1 MAVSVGSKIL
11 TEHCDWIL
19 ITILFVHLNS
29 NQFNLPKKSKVT
41 AMFALIIAGEA
52 IFLLP
57 FILMRV
63 FKPVIRDAFLISDAQ
78 IGEAQALYGITAVLS
93 YFFGGFIADKWEPR
107 KLLSLSL
114 FLTAF
119 GGFWLTKIPSIF
131 TLKILYAFWGV
142 STILLFW
149 ASLIKATR
157 QWGNQNNQGL
167 SFGLL
172 DGGRGF
178 FAATIALS
186 GAGILTFFF
195 PQKGE
200 EITFENK
207 VETLQ
212 YIIGTITCIV
222 FLIAFLVWKVIPK
235 EKEASQVYDSD
246 HNKEFQFNFKE
257 AFLLMKQK
265 KVIFHSLI
273 IFCAYCSYKLTG
285 VYGTYAK
292 DVWNYSLEEA
302 TYFAVF
308 IQYLRP
314 IAAISIGYIADKFL
328 PSKLIVPSFSVLI
341 FASVILGFGFFNE
354 QPIFL
359 SFTIF
364 IFMAFGTYSLRGLY
378 FAIIEET
385 KTPLQLTGTLVGI
398 ISVVG
403 FTPDIFMSLF
413 NGYMLGENPTIIEY
427 QNLFTTFTIIPIVGL
442 LAALGFRKSISK
454 L

>member
-1 MAVSVGSKIL
+1 M
-11 TEHCDWIL
+11 
-19 ITILFVHLNS
+19 
-29 NQFNLPKKSKVT
+29 QPKNKVT
-41 AMFALIIAGEA
+41 SMFALIIAGEA

-78 IGEAQALYGITAVLS
+78 IGEAQALYGLTAVVS
-93 YFFGGFIADKWEPR
+93 YFFGGFIADKWEPK

-114 FLTAF
+114 FLTAI
-119 GGFWLTKIPSIF
+119 GGFWMALIPSIF
-131 TLKILYAFWGV
+131 TLKILYAFWGI

-149 ASLIKATR
+149 SSLIKATR
-157 QWGNQNNQGL
+157 HWGSKHNQGL

-178 FAATIALS
+178 FAASIALF
-186 GAGILTFFF
+186 GASILTYFF
-195 PQKGE
+195 PEKGL
-200 EITFENK
+200 EITFSNK

-212 YIIGTITCIV
+212 YVIGTITCIV
-222 FLIAFLVWKVIPK
+222 FLVALLVWKVLPK
-235 EKEASQVYDSD
+235 DPIKFENGTA
-246 HNKEFQFNFKE
+246 FQFDFKK
-257 AFLLMKQK
+257 AFSLMKKK

-314 IAAISIGYIADKFL
+314 IAAICVGWIADKYI
-328 PSKLIVPSFSVLI
+328 PSKIIVPSFSALI
-341 FASVILGFGFFNE
+341 LASAILGFGLFNT
-354 QPIFL
+354 QPVFL

-364 IFMAFGTYSLRGLY
+364 IFMALGTYSLRGLY

-385 KTPLQLTGTLVGI
+385 KTPIQMTGTLVGI

-413 NGYMLGENPTIIEY
+413 IGYMLGENPTLIDY
-427 QNLFTTFTIIPIVGL
+427 QHLFTTFTIIPIVGL

>member
-1 MAVSVGSKIL
+1 MQA
-11 TEHCDWIL
+11 
-19 ITILFVHLNS
+19 N
-29 NQFNLPKKSKVT
+29 SKVT
-41 AMFALIIAGEA
+41 SMFALIIAGEA

-63 FKPVIRDAFLISDAQ
+63 FKPVIREAFLISDAQ

-93 YFFGGFIADKWEPR
+93 YFFGGFIADKWEPK
-107 KLLSLSL
+107 KLLSISL
-114 FLTAF
+114 FLTAI
-119 GGFWLTKIPSIF
+119 GGFWMTLIPSII

-157 QWGNQNNQGL
+157 QWGNKHNQGL

-178 FAATIALS
+178 FAASIALF
-186 GAGILTFFF
+186 GASILTYFF
-195 PQKGE
+195 PEKGI
-200 EITFENK
+200 EITFNNK

-212 YIIGTITCIV
+212 YIIGTITFIV
-222 FLIAFLVWKVIPK
+222 FLVALLVWTVLPK
-235 EKEASQVYDSD
+235 DTMKFEAGTA
-246 HNKEFQFNFKE
+246 FQFNFKK
-257 AFLLMKQK
+257 AFSLMKKK

-292 DVWNYSLEEA
+292 DVWKYSLEEA

-308 IQYLRP
+308 IQFLRP
-314 IAAISIGYIADKFL
+314 IAAISVGWIADKFI
-328 PSKLIVPSFSVLI
+328 PSKIIIPSFSILI
-341 FASVILGFGFFNE
+341 LASAILGFGFFNT
-354 QPIFL
+354 QPVFL
-359 SFTIF
+359 SFTVF
-364 IFMAFGTYSLRGLY
+364 IFMALGTYSLRGLY

-385 KTPLQLTGTLVGI
+385 KTPIQLTGTLVGI
-398 ISVVG
+398 ISIVG

-413 NGYMLGENPTIIEY
+413 IGYILGENPSLMDY
-427 QNLFTTFTIIPIVGL
+427 QYLFTTFTIIPIVGL
-442 LAALGFRKSISK
+442 FAALGFRKSIAK

>member
-1 MAVSVGSKIL
+1 MQP
-11 TEHCDWIL
+11 
-19 ITILFVHLNS
+19 N
-29 NQFNLPKKSKVT
+29 SKVT
-41 AMFALIIAGEA
+41 SMFALIIAGEA

-63 FKPVIRDAFLISDAQ
+63 FKPVIREAFLISDAQ

-93 YFFGGFIADKWEPR
+93 YFFGGFIADKWEPK
-107 KLLSLSL
+107 KLLSISL
-114 FLTAF
+114 FLTAI
-119 GGFWLTKIPSIF
+119 GGFWMALIPSIF

-157 QWGNQNNQGL
+157 QWGNKHNQGL

-178 FAATIALS
+178 FAASIALF
-186 GAGILTFFF
+186 GASILTYFF
-195 PQKGE
+195 PEKGI
-200 EITFENK
+200 EITFNNK

-212 YIIGTITCIV
+212 YIIGAITFIV
-222 FLIAFLVWKVIPK
+222 FLVAVLVWKVLPK
-235 EKEASQVYDSD
+235 DPMKFEAG
-246 HNKEFQFNFKE
+246 KEFQFNFKK
-257 AFLLMKQK
+257 AFSLMKKK

-292 DVWNYSLEEA
+292 DVWKYSLEEA

-314 IAAISIGYIADKFL
+314 IAAISVGWIADKFI
-328 PSKLIVPSFSVLI
+328 PSKIIIPSFSILI
-341 FASVILGFGFFNE
+341 LASAILGFGFFNT
-354 QPIFL
+354 QPVFL
-359 SFTIF
+359 SFTVF

-385 KTPLQLTGTLVGI
+385 KTPIQMTGTLVGI

-413 NGYMLGENPTIIEY
+413 IGYILGENPSRMDY
-427 QNLFTTFTIIPIVGL
+427 QYLFTTFTIIPIVGL
-442 LAALGFRKSISK
+442 LAALGFRKSTAK

>member
-1 MAVSVGSKIL
+1 
-11 TEHCDWIL
+11 
-19 ITILFVHLNS
+19 
-29 NQFNLPKKSKVT
+29 
-41 AMFALIIAGEA
+41 MFALIIAGEA

-63 FKPVIRDAFLISDAQ
+63 FKPVIREAFEISDAQ

-93 YFFGGFIADKWEPR
+93 YFFGGFIADKWEAR
-107 KLLSLSL
+107 KLLSISL
-114 FLTAF
+114 ILTAI
-119 GGFWLTKIPSIF
+119 GGFWMTLIPSIF

-157 QWGNQNNQGL
+157 QWGNENNQGL

-195 PQKGE
+195 PQKGV

-207 VETLQ
+207 VQTLQ
-212 YIIGTITCIV
+212 YIIGSITFIV
-222 FLIAFLVWKVIPK
+222 FLVAVLVWKVLPN
-235 EKEASQVYDSD
+235 EANKSESS
-246 HNKEFQFNFKE
+246 KEFQFNFKK
-257 AFLLMKQK
+257 AFTLMKQR

-292 DVWNYSLEEA
+292 DVWKFSLEEA

-314 IAAISIGYIADKFL
+314 LAAISIGWIADKFV
-328 PSKLIVPSFSVLI
+328 PSKLIIPSFSVLI
-341 FASVILGFGFFNE
+341 LTSTFLGFGLNNSS
-354 QPIFL
+354 IFL
-359 SFTIF
+359 AFTTF

-378 FAIIEET
+378 FAIIVET
-385 KTPLQLTGTLVGI
+385 KTPIQRTGTLVGI

-413 NGYMLGENPTIIEY
+413 NGYMLGKNPTIVEY
-427 QNLFTTFTIIPIVGL
+427 EHLFTTFTIIPVIGL
-442 LAALGFRKSISK
+442 MAAWGFRKSIK
-454 L
+454 NE

>member
-1 MAVSVGSKIL
+1 
-11 TEHCDWIL
+11 
-19 ITILFVHLNS
+19 
-29 NQFNLPKKSKVT
+29 
-41 AMFALIIAGEA
+41 MFALIVAGEA

-78 IGEAQALYGITAVLS
+78 IGEAQALYGVTAVIS
-93 YFFGGFIADKWEPR
+93 YFFGGFIADKWEPK

-114 FLTAF
+114 FFTAI
-119 GGFWLTKIPSIF
+119 GGFWMTLIPSIF

-157 QWGNQNNQGL
+157 QWGNKHNQGL

-178 FAATIALS
+178 FAASIALF
-186 GAGILTFFF
+186 GASILTYFF
-195 PQKGE
+195 PEKGVE
-200 EITFENK
+200 VTFQNK

-212 YIIGTITCIV
+212 YIIGTITAIV
-222 FLIAFLVWKVIPK
+222 FLVALFVWKTLPK
-235 EKEASQVYDSD
+235 ETVKFETEKEY
-246 HNKEFQFNFKE
+246 QFNFKK
-257 AFLLMKQK
+257 AFSLMKQK
-265 KVIFHSLI
+265 KVIFHSII

-285 VYGTYAK
+285 VYGTYAR

-314 IAAISIGYIADKFL
+314 IAAISIGWIADKYL
-328 PSKLIVPSFSVLI
+328 PSKIIIPSFSVLL
-341 FASVILGFGFFNE
+341 FASAILGFGFFNA
-354 QPIFL
+354 QPVFL
-359 SFTIF
+359 SFIIF
-364 IFMAFGTYSLRGLY
+364 IFMALGTYSLRGLY

-385 KTPLQLTGTLVGI
+385 KTPIQMTGTLVGI

-413 NGYMLGENPTIIEY
+413 IGYMLGENPTSIAY
-427 QNLFTTFTIIPIVGL
+427 QHLFTTFTIIPILGL
-442 LAALGFRKSISK
+442 IAALGFKKSISK

>member
-1 MAVSVGSKIL
+1 MKNTHKI
-11 TEHCDWIL
+11 T
-19 ITILFVHLNS
+19 V
-29 NQFNLPKKSKVT
+29 
-41 AMFALIIAGEA
+41 MFSLIIAGEA

-63 FKPVIRDAFLISDAQ
+63 FKPVIREAFVISDAQ

-93 YFFGGFIADKWEPR
+93 YFFGGFIADKYEPR

-114 FLTAF
+114 VLTGL
-119 GGFWLTKIPSIF
+119 GGFWMVFKPSI
-131 TLKILYAFWGV
+131 TGLKILYAFWGI
-142 STILLFW
+142 STILFFW

-157 QWGNQNNQGL
+157 QWGNEHNQGL

-195 PQKGE
+195 PEKGS
-200 EITFENK
+200 EITFEHK
-207 VETLQ
+207 VATLQ
-212 YIIGTITCIV
+212 YIIGALTIIV
-222 FLIAFLVWKVIPK
+222 FLVAFLVWNTLGNTTQ
-235 EKEASQVYDSD
+235 EKQT
-246 HNKEFQFNFKE
+246 NEFPFDFKK
-257 AFLLMKQK
+257 AFSLMKQK

-273 IFCAYCSYKLTG
+273 IFCAYCAYKLTG

-314 IAAISIGYIADKFL
+314 ISAILIGWIADKYL
-328 PSKLIVPSFSVLI
+328 PSKMLIPSFSVLI
-341 FASVILGFGFFNE
+341 ITSALLGLGFSENHFMYT
-354 QPIFL
+354 
-359 SFTIF
+359 SFATF
-364 IFMAFGTYSLRGLY
+364 IGIAFATYSLRGLY

-385 KTPLQLTGTLVGI
+385 KTPIEFTGTLVGI
-398 ISVVG
+398 ISIVG
-403 FTPDIFMSLF
+403 FTPDVFMSLF
-413 NGYMLGENPTIIEY
+413 NGYMLGENPTIVEY
-427 QNLFTTFTIIPIVGL
+427 QNLFSTFIIIPIVGL
-442 LAALGFRKSISK
+442 IAALGFRKSIK
-454 L
+454 NE

>member
-1 MAVSVGSKIL
+1 M
-11 TEHCDWIL
+11 
-19 ITILFVHLNS
+19 
-29 NQFNLPKKSKVT
+29 QPKNKVT
-41 AMFALIIAGEA
+41 SMFALIIAGEA

-63 FKPVIRDAFLISDAQ
+63 FKPVIREAFLISDAQ
-78 IGEAQALYGITAVLS
+78 IGEAQALYGVTAVLS
-93 YFFGGFIADKWEPR
+93 YFFGGFIADKWEPK
-107 KLLSLSL
+107 KLVSISL
-114 FLTAF
+114 FLTAI
-119 GGFWLTKIPSIF
+119 GGYWMSIIPSIF
-131 TLKILYAFWGV
+131 TLKILYAFWGI

-157 QWGNQNNQGL
+157 QWGSKHNQGL

-178 FAATIALS
+178 FAASIALF
-186 GAGILTFFF
+186 GASILTYFF
-195 PQKGE
+195 PEKGV
-200 EITFENK
+200 EITFNNK

-212 YIIGTITCIV
+212 YVIGTITFIV
-222 FLIAFLVWKVIPK
+222 FLVALLVWKVLPK
-235 EKEASQVYDSD
+235 DPMKFEAGTA
-246 HNKEFQFNFKE
+246 FQFNFKK
-257 AFLLMKQK
+257 AFSLMKKK

-292 DVWNYSLEEA
+292 DVWGYSLEEA

-314 IAAISIGYIADKFL
+314 IAAISVGWIADKYI
-328 PSKLIVPSFSVLI
+328 PSKIIVPSFSILI
-341 FASVILGFGFFNE
+341 LAAAILGFGFFNM
-354 QPIFL
+354 QPVFL
-359 SFTIF
+359 SITIF

-385 KTPLQLTGTLVGI
+385 KTPIQMTGTLVGI

-413 NGYMLGENPTIIEY
+413 IGYMLGENPTLIDY
-427 QNLFTTFTIIPIVGL
+427 QHLFTTFTIIPIVGL

>member
-1 MAVSVGSKIL
+1 
-11 TEHCDWIL
+11 
-19 ITILFVHLNS
+19 
-29 NQFNLPKKSKVT
+29 
-41 AMFALIIAGEA
+41 MFALIIAGEA

-63 FKPVIRDAFLISDAQ
+63 FKPIIREAFVISDAQ
-78 IGEAQALYGITAVLS
+78 IGEAQALYGITAVIS
-93 YFFGGFIADKWEPR
+93 YFFGGFIADKWEAR
-107 KLLSLSL
+107 KLLSISL
-114 FLTAF
+114 VLTAI
-119 GGFWLTKIPSIF
+119 GGFWMTLIPSIF
-131 TLKILYAFWGV
+131 TLKVLYAFWGV

-157 QWGNQNNQGL
+157 QWGNAHNQGL

-195 PQKGE
+195 PQKGI

-212 YIIGTITCIV
+212 YIIGTITFIV
-222 FLIAFLVWKVIPK
+222 FLVALLVWWFLPK
-235 EKEASQVYDSD
+235 EKVILDS
-246 HNKEFQFNFKE
+246 NKEFQFSFKN
-257 AFLLMKQK
+257 AFSLMKEK

-314 IAAISIGYIADKFL
+314 IAAILIGWIADKFV
-328 PSKLIVPSFSVLI
+328 PSKLIVPSFSILI
-341 FASVILGFGFFNE
+341 IASIVLGFGNSNNNIVF
-354 QPIFL
+354 I
-359 SFTIF
+359 SFTTF
-364 IFMAFGTYSLRGLY
+364 VFMAFGTYSLRGLY

-385 KTPLQLTGTLVGI
+385 KTPIQLTGTLVGI

-442 LAALGFRKSISK
+442 LAALGFRKSITNSK
-454 L
+454 

>member
-1 MAVSVGSKIL
+1 MKNKI
-11 TEHCDWIL
+11 T
-19 ITILFVHLNS
+19 T
-29 NQFNLPKKSKVT
+29 
-41 AMFALIIAGEA
+41 MFALVIAGEA

-93 YFFGGFIADKWEPR
+93 YFFGGFIADKYEPR

-114 FLTAF
+114 LLTAC
-119 GGFWLTKIPSIF
+119 GGFFMTMIPSIT
-131 TLKILYAFWGV
+131 TLKLLYAFWGV
-142 STILLFW
+142 STILFFW

-157 QWGNQNNQGL
+157 QWGNEHNQGL

-195 PQKGE
+195 PQKGL

-212 YIIGTITCIV
+212 YIIRTITFIV
-222 FLIAFLVWKVIPK
+222 FLIAFLVWKVLPK
-235 EKEASQVYDSD
+235 NDPKINVNEK
-246 HNKEFQFNFKE
+246 KEFQFNFKE
-257 AFLLMKQK
+257 AFGLMKEK

-314 IAAISIGYIADKFL
+314 ISAISIGYIADKFL
-328 PSKLIVPSFSVLI
+328 PSKLLIPSFSILI
-341 FASVILGFGFFNE
+341 IASIILGFGFFNH

-359 SFTIF
+359 SFTVF
-364 IFMAFGTYSLRGLY
+364 VFMAFGTYSLRGLY

-385 KTPLQLTGTLVGI
+385 KTPIQLTGTLVGI

-413 NGYMLGENPTIIEY
+413 NGYMLGENPTVLEY
-427 QNLFTTFTIIPIVGL
+427 QQLFTIFTIIPFVGL
-442 LAALGFRKSISK
+442 LAALGFRKSLMK

>member
-1 MAVSVGSKIL
+1 MYVVLKI
-11 TEHCDWIL
+11 
-19 ITILFVHLNS
+19 
-29 NQFNLPKKSKVT
+29 KKS
-41 AMFALIIAGEA
+41 LIFAGEA

-63 FKPVIRDAFLISDAQ
+63 FKPIIRDAFLISDAQ
-78 IGEAQALYGITAVLS
+78 IGEAQALYGVTALVS
-93 YFFGGFIADKWEPR
+93 YFFGGFIADKWEPK

-114 FLTAF
+114 FLTAI
-119 GGFWLTKIPSIF
+119 GGFWLTLIPSIF

-157 QWGNQNNQGL
+157 QWGNKKNQGI

-178 FAATIALS
+178 FAASIALF
-186 GAGILTFFF
+186 GASILTYFF
-195 PQKGE
+195 QEKGV
-200 EITFENK
+200 EITFVNK

-212 YIIGTITCIV
+212 YIIGTITAIV
-222 FLIAFLVWKVIPK
+222 FLVALFVWKTLPK
-235 EKEASQVYDSD
+235 ELVKFETG
-246 HNKEFQFNFKE
+246 KEFQFNFKK
-257 AFLLMKQK
+257 AFSLMKQRN
-265 KVIFHSLI
+265 VIFHSII

-292 DVWNYSLEEA
+292 DVWNYSIEEA

-314 IAAISIGYIADKFL
+314 ITSISIGWIADKYI
-328 PSKLIVPSFSVLI
+328 PSKIIVPSFSLVI
-341 FASVILGFGFFNE
+341 IASAILGFGFFNE
-354 QPIFL
+354 QPVFL

-364 IFMAFGTYSLRGLY
+364 IFMALGTYSLRGLY

-385 KTPLQLTGTLVGI
+385 KTPIQMTGTLVGI
-398 ISVVG
+398 ISIIG

-413 NGYMLGENPTIIEY
+413 IGYMLGENPTLIAY
-427 QNLFTTFTIIPIVGL
+427 QNLFTTFTIIPIIGL
-442 LAALGFRKSISK
+442 IAAIGFKKSVSK

>member
-1 MAVSVGSKIL
+1 LSKQL
-11 TEHCDWIL
+11 
-19 ITILFVHLNS
+19 
-29 NQFNLPKKSKVT
+29 KVT

-63 FKPVIRDAFLISDAQ
+63 FKPVIREAFLISDAK

-93 YFFGGFIADKWEPR
+93 YFFGGFIADTFEPR

-114 FLTAF
+114 LLTAC
-119 GGFWLTKIPSIF
+119 GGFWMTMIPSIF
-131 TLKILYAFWGV
+131 GLKLLFAFWGI
-142 STILLFW
+142 STILFFW

-157 QWGNQNNQGL
+157 QWGNKNNQGL

-178 FAATIALS
+178 FAATIGLS
-186 GAGILTFFF
+186 GAAILTFFF
-195 PQKGE
+195 PDKGV

-212 YIIGTITCIV
+212 YIVGSITFIV
-222 FLIAFLVWKVIPK
+222 FLVALLVWKVLPK
-235 EKEASQVYDSD
+235 QDIKVETE
-246 HNKEFQFNFKE
+246 KEFQFNFKE
-257 AFLLMKQK
+257 AFSLMKQS

-292 DVWNYSLEEA
+292 DVWNFSLEEA

-314 IAAISIGYIADKFL
+314 LAAISIGWIADRFV
-328 PSKLIVPSFSVLI
+328 PSKLMLPSFCVLI
-341 FASVILGFGFFNE
+341 FASLILGFGNFQNDL
-354 QPIFL
+354 IFI
-359 SFTIF
+359 SFTTF
-364 IFMAFGTYSLRGLY
+364 VFMAFGTYSLRGLY

-385 KTPLQLTGTLVGI
+385 KTPIQSTGTLVGI

-427 QNLFTTFTIIPIVGL
+427 QNLFTLFTIIPIVGL

>member
-1 MAVSVGSKIL
+1 MQA
-11 TEHCDWIL
+11 
-19 ITILFVHLNS
+19 N
-29 NQFNLPKKSKVT
+29 SKVT
-41 AMFALIIAGEA
+41 SMFALIIAGEA

-63 FKPVIRDAFLISDAQ
+63 FKPVIREAFLISDAQ

-93 YFFGGFIADKWEPR
+93 YFFGGFIADKWEPK
-107 KLLSLSL
+107 KLLSISL
-114 FLTAF
+114 FLTAI
-119 GGFWLTKIPSIF
+119 GGFWMALIPSIF

-157 QWGNQNNQGL
+157 QWGNKHNQGL

-178 FAATIALS
+178 FAASIALF
-186 GAGILTFFF
+186 GASILTYFF
-195 PQKGE
+195 PEKGL
-200 EITFENK
+200 EITFNNK

-212 YIIGTITCIV
+212 YIIGTITFIV
-222 FLIAFLVWKVIPK
+222 FLVALLVWTVLPK
-235 EKEASQVYDSD
+235 DTMKFEA
-246 HNKEFQFNFKE
+246 ETAFQFNFKK
-257 AFLLMKQK
+257 AFSLMKKK

-292 DVWNYSLEEA
+292 DVWKYSLEEA

-308 IQYLRP
+308 IQFLRP
-314 IAAISIGYIADKFL
+314 IAAISVGWIADKFI
-328 PSKLIVPSFSVLI
+328 PSKIIIPSFSILI
-341 FASVILGFGFFNE
+341 LASAILGFGLFNT
-354 QPIFL
+354 QPVFL
-359 SFTIF
+359 SFTVFIF
-364 IFMAFGTYSLRGLY
+364 IALGTYSLRGLY

-385 KTPLQLTGTLVGI
+385 KTPIQLTGTLVGI
-398 ISVVG
+398 ISIVG

-413 NGYMLGENPTIIEY
+413 IGYILGENPSLMDY
-427 QNLFTTFTIIPIVGL
+427 QYLFTTFTIIPIVGL
-442 LAALGFRKSISK
+442 FAALGFRKSIAK

>member
-1 MAVSVGSKIL
+1 MQSK
-11 TEHCDWIL
+11 
-19 ITILFVHLNS
+19 N
-29 NQFNLPKKSKVT
+29 KVT
-41 AMFALIIAGEA
+41 AMFALVVAGEA

-78 IGEAQALYGITAVLS
+78 IGEAQALYGVTAVIS
-93 YFFGGFIADKWEPR
+93 YFFGGFIADKWEPK

-114 FLTAF
+114 FFTAI
-119 GGFWLTKIPSIF
+119 GGFWMTLIPSIF

-157 QWGNQNNQGL
+157 QWGNRHNQGL

-178 FAATIALS
+178 FAASIALF
-186 GAGILTFFF
+186 GASILTYFF
-195 PQKGE
+195 PEKGAE
-200 EITFENK
+200 VTFNNK

-212 YIIGTITCIV
+212 YIIGTITAVV
-222 FLIAFLVWKVIPK
+222 FLVALFVWKTLPK
-235 EKEASQVYDSD
+235 ELEKFETE
-246 HNKEFQFNFKE
+246 KEFQFNFKK
-257 AFLLMKQK
+257 AFSLMKQK
-265 KVIFHSLI
+265 KVIFHSII

-292 DVWNYSLEEA
+292 DVWDYSLEEA

-314 IAAISIGYIADKFL
+314 IAAISIGWIADKYL
-328 PSKLIVPSFSVLI
+328 PSKIIVPSFSVLI
-341 FASVILGFGFFNE
+341 FASAILGFGFFNA
-354 QPIFL
+354 QPVFL
-359 SFTIF
+359 SFIIF
-364 IFMAFGTYSLRGLY
+364 IFMALGTYSLRGLY

-385 KTPLQLTGTLVGI
+385 KTPIQMTGTLVGI
-398 ISVVG
+398 ISVIG

-413 NGYMLGENPTIIEY
+413 IGYMLGEKPSLTEY
-427 QNLFTTFTIIPIVGL
+427 QHLFTIFTLIPIIGL
-442 LAALGFRKSISK
+442 IAALGFRKSISK

>member
-1 MAVSVGSKIL
+1 MQA
-11 TEHCDWIL
+11 
-19 ITILFVHLNS
+19 N
-29 NQFNLPKKSKVT
+29 SKVT
-41 AMFALIIAGEA
+41 SMFALIIAGEA

-63 FKPVIRDAFLISDAQ
+63 FKPVIREAFLISDAQ

-93 YFFGGFIADKWEPR
+93 YFFGGFIADKWEPK
-107 KLLSLSL
+107 KLLSISL
-114 FLTAF
+114 FLTAI
-119 GGFWLTKIPSIF
+119 GGFWMALIPSIF

-157 QWGNQNNQGL
+157 QWGNKHNQGL

-178 FAATIALS
+178 FAASIALF
-186 GAGILTFFF
+186 GASILTYFF
-195 PQKGE
+195 PEKGL
-200 EITFENK
+200 EITFNNK

-212 YIIGTITCIV
+212 YIIGTITFIV
-222 FLIAFLVWKVIPK
+222 FLVALLVWTVLPK
-235 EKEASQVYDSD
+235 DTMKFEA
-246 HNKEFQFNFKE
+246 ETAFQFNFKK
-257 AFLLMKQK
+257 AFSLMKKK

-292 DVWNYSLEEA
+292 DVWKYSLEEA

-314 IAAISIGYIADKFL
+314 IAAISVGWIADKFI
-328 PSKLIVPSFSVLI
+328 PSKIIIPSFSILI
-341 FASVILGFGFFNE
+341 LASAILGFGLFNT
-354 QPIFL
+354 QPVFL
-359 SFTIF
+359 SFTVFIF
-364 IFMAFGTYSLRGLY
+364 IALGTYSLRGLY

-385 KTPLQLTGTLVGI
+385 KTPIQLTGTLVGI
-398 ISVVG
+398 ISIVG

-413 NGYMLGENPTIIEY
+413 IGYILGENPSLMDY
-427 QNLFTTFTIIPIVGL
+427 QYLFTTFTIIPIVGL
-442 LAALGFRKSISK
+442 FAALGFRKSIAK

>member
-1 MAVSVGSKIL
+1 
-11 TEHCDWIL
+11 
-19 ITILFVHLNS
+19 
-29 NQFNLPKKSKVT
+29 
-41 AMFALIIAGEA
+41 MFALIIAGEA

-78 IGEAQALYGITAVLS
+78 IGEAQALYGLTAVVS
-93 YFFGGFIADKWEPR
+93 YFFGGFIADKWEPK

-114 FLTAF
+114 FLTAI
-119 GGFWLTKIPSIF
+119 GGFWMALIPSIF
-131 TLKILYAFWGV
+131 TLKILYAFWGI

-149 ASLIKATR
+149 SSLIKATR
-157 QWGNQNNQGL
+157 HWGSKHNQGL

-178 FAATIALS
+178 FAASIALF
-186 GAGILTFFF
+186 GASILTYFF
-195 PQKGE
+195 PEKGL
-200 EITFENK
+200 EITFSNK

-212 YIIGTITCIV
+212 YVIGTITCIV
-222 FLIAFLVWKVIPK
+222 FLVALLVWKVLPK
-235 EKEASQVYDSD
+235 DPIKFENGTA
-246 HNKEFQFNFKE
+246 FQFDFKK
-257 AFLLMKQK
+257 AFSLMKKK

-314 IAAISIGYIADKFL
+314 IAAISVGWIADKYI
-328 PSKLIVPSFSVLI
+328 PSKIIVPSFSALI
-341 FASVILGFGFFNE
+341 LASAILGFGFFNT
-354 QPIFL
+354 QPVFL

-364 IFMAFGTYSLRGLY
+364 IFMALGTYSLRGLY

-385 KTPLQLTGTLVGI
+385 KTPTQMTGTLVGI

-413 NGYMLGENPTIIEY
+413 IGYMLGENPTLINY
-427 QNLFTTFTIIPIVGL
+427 QHLFTTFTIIPIIGL

>member
-1 MAVSVGSKIL
+1 MQSK
-11 TEHCDWIL
+11 
-19 ITILFVHLNS
+19 N
-29 NQFNLPKKSKVT
+29 KGT
-41 AMFALIIAGEA
+41 AMFALIVAGEA

-63 FKPVIRDAFLISDAQ
+63 FKPVIREAFLISDAQ
-78 IGEAQALYGITAVLS
+78 IGEAQALYGVTAVIS
-93 YFFGGFIADKWEPR
+93 YFFGGFIADKWEPK

-114 FLTAF
+114 FFTAI
-119 GGFWLTKIPSIF
+119 GGFWMTLIPSIF

-157 QWGNQNNQGL
+157 QWGNKQNQGL

-178 FAATIALS
+178 FAASIALF
-186 GAGILTFFF
+186 GASILTYFF
-195 PQKGE
+195 PEKGVE
-200 EITFENK
+200 VTFNNK

-212 YIIGTITCIV
+212 YIIGTITTIV
-222 FLIAFLVWKVIPK
+222 FLVALFVWKTLPK
-235 EKEASQVYDSD
+235 ELVKFETK
-246 HNKEFQFNFKE
+246 KEFQFNFKQ
-257 AFLLMKQK
+257 AFSLMKQK
-265 KVIFHSLI
+265 KVIFHAII

-314 IAAISIGYIADKFL
+314 IAAISIGWIADKYL
-328 PSKLIVPSFSVLI
+328 PSKIIVPSFSILI
-341 FASVILGFGFFNE
+341 FASTVLGFGFFNA
-354 QPIFL
+354 QPVFL

-364 IFMAFGTYSLRGLY
+364 IFMALGTYSLRGLY

-385 KTPLQLTGTLVGI
+385 KTPIQMTGTLVGI
-398 ISVVG
+398 ISIIG

-413 NGYMLGENPTIIEY
+413 IGYLLGEKPSITEY
-427 QNLFTTFTIIPIVGL
+427 QHLFTIFTIIPIIGL

>member
-1 MAVSVGSKIL
+1 MQNKHKIISML
-11 TEHCDWIL
+11 
-19 ITILFVHLNS
+19 S
-29 NQFNLPKKSKVT
+29 
-41 AMFALIIAGEA
+41 LIIAGEA

-63 FKPVIRDAFLISDAQ
+63 FKPVIREAFLISDAQ
-78 IGEAQALYGITAVLS
+78 IGEAQALYGITAVIS
-93 YFFGGFIADKWEPR
+93 YFFGGFIADQWEAK

-114 FLTAF
+114 LLTAL
-119 GGFWLTKIPSIF
+119 GGIWMLFMPSI
-131 TLKILYAFWGV
+131 TGLKFLYAFWGV

-149 ASLIKATR
+149 AALIKATR
-157 QWGNQNNQGL
+157 QWGNENNQGL

-186 GAGILTFFF
+186 GAAILSFFF
-195 PQKGE
+195 PKSGT
-200 EITFENK
+200 ITLEDK
-207 VETLQ
+207 VTTLQ
-212 YIIGTITCIV
+212 YIIGAITIIV
-222 FLIAFLVWKVIPK
+222 VSVAVFVWFSLPK
-235 EKEASQVYDSD
+235 NESQFEDK
-246 HNKEFQFNFKE
+246 KEFQFDFKK
-257 AFLLMKQK
+257 ALLLIIQP

-273 IFCAYCSYKLTG
+273 IFCAYCAYKLTG
-285 VYGTYAK
+285 TYGTYAK

-314 IAAISIGYIADKFL
+314 LAAVSIGWIADKFI
-328 PSKLIVPSFSVLI
+328 PSKLIIPCFSILI
-341 FASVILGFGFFNE
+341 LTSATLGFINSL
-354 QPIFL
+354 PIY
-359 SFTIF
+359 SAFTAF
-364 IFMAFGTYSLRGLY
+364 IFMAFGTYALRGLY

-385 KTPLQLTGTLVGI
+385 KTPIQLTGTLVGI

-413 NGYMLGENPTIIEY
+413 IGYMLGENPTITEY
-427 QNLFTTFTIIPIVGL
+427 QNLFSYFSIIPIVGL
-442 LAALGFRKSISK
+442 IATIGFKKTIMK

>member
-1 MAVSVGSKIL
+1 MQSK
-11 TEHCDWIL
+11 
-19 ITILFVHLNS
+19 
-29 NQFNLPKKSKVT
+29 KKVI

-78 IGEAQALYGITAVLS
+78 IGEAQALYGVTAVIS
-93 YFFGGFIADKWEPR
+93 YFFGGILADKWAPK

-114 FLTAF
+114 FFTAI
-119 GGFWLTKIPSIF
+119 GGFLMTLIPSIL

-157 QWGNQNNQGL
+157 QWGNKHNQGL

-178 FAATIALS
+178 FAASIALF
-186 GAGILTFFF
+186 GASILTYFF
-195 PQKGE
+195 PEKDVE
-200 EITFENK
+200 VTFNNK

-212 YIIGTITCIV
+212 YIIGTITAVV
-222 FLIAFLVWKVIPK
+222 FLVALFVWKTLPK
-235 EKEASQVYDSD
+235 ELEKFETE
-246 HNKEFQFNFKE
+246 KEFQFNFKK
-257 AFLLMKQK
+257 AFSLMKQK
-265 KVIFHSLI
+265 KVIFHSII

-314 IAAISIGYIADKFL
+314 IAAISIGWIADKYL
-328 PSKLIVPSFSVLI
+328 PSKIIVPSFSVLI
-341 FASVILGFGFFNE
+341 FASAILGFGFFNAK
-354 QPIFL
+354 PVFL
-359 SFTIF
+359 SFIIF
-364 IFMAFGTYSLRGLY
+364 IFMALGTYSLRGLY

-385 KTPLQLTGTLVGI
+385 KTPIQMTGTLVGI
-398 ISVVG
+398 ISVIG

-413 NGYMLGENPTIIEY
+413 IGYMLGEKPSLTEY
-427 QNLFTTFTIIPIVGL
+427 QHLFTIFTLIPIIGL
-442 LAALGFRKSISK
+442 IAALGFKKSISK

>member
-1 MAVSVGSKIL
+1 MQPS
-11 TEHCDWIL
+11 
-19 ITILFVHLNS
+19 
-29 NQFNLPKKSKVT
+29 SKVT
-41 AMFALIIAGEA
+41 SMFALIIAGEA

-63 FKPVIRDAFLISDAQ
+63 FKPVIREVFLISDAQ

-93 YFFGGFIADKWEPR
+93 YFFGGFIADKWEPK
-107 KLLSLSL
+107 KLLSISL
-114 FLTAF
+114 FLTAI
-119 GGFWLTKIPSIF
+119 GGFWMTLIPSIF

-149 ASLIKATR
+149 ASLIKATK
-157 QWGNQNNQGL
+157 QWGNKNNQGL

-178 FAATIALS
+178 FAASIALF
-186 GAGILTFFF
+186 GASILTYFF
-195 PQKGE
+195 PEKGI
-200 EITFENK
+200 EITFHNK

-212 YIIGTITCIV
+212 YIIGTITFIV
-222 FLIAFLVWKVIPK
+222 FLVALLVWTVLPKDPLKV
-235 EKEASQVYDSD
+235 EA
-246 HNKEFQFNFKE
+246 ETAFQFNFKK
-257 AFLLMKQK
+257 AFSLMKKK

-292 DVWNYSLEEA
+292 DVWQYSLEEA

-308 IQYLRP
+308 IQFLRP
-314 IAAISIGYIADKFL
+314 IAAISVGWIADKFI
-328 PSKLIVPSFSVLI
+328 PSKIIVPSFSILI
-341 FASVILGFGFFNE
+341 LASAILGFGFFNT
-354 QPIFL
+354 QPVFL
-359 SFTIF
+359 SITIF
-364 IFMAFGTYSLRGLY
+364 IFMALGTYSLRGLY

-385 KTPLQLTGTLVGI
+385 KTPIQLTGTLVGI

-413 NGYMLGENPTIIEY
+413 IGYMLGENPTLIDY
-427 QNLFTTFTIIPIVGL
+427 QHLFTTFTIIPIVGL
-442 LAALGFRKSISK
+442 LAALGFKKSISN

>member
-1 MAVSVGSKIL
+1 M
-11 TEHCDWIL
+11 
-19 ITILFVHLNS
+19 
-29 NQFNLPKKSKVT
+29 QPKNKVT
-41 AMFALIIAGEA
+41 SMFALIIAGEA

-63 FKPVIRDAFLISDAQ
+63 FKPVIREAFLISDAQ

-93 YFFGGFIADKWEPR
+93 YFFGGFIADKWEPK
-107 KLLSLSL
+107 KLLSISL
-114 FLTAF
+114 FLTAI
-119 GGFWLTKIPSIF
+119 GGFWMTLIPSIF
-131 TLKILYAFWGV
+131 TLKILYAFWGI

-149 ASLIKATR
+149 SSLIKATR
-157 QWGNQNNQGL
+157 QWGNEHNQGL

-178 FAATIALS
+178 FAASIALF
-186 GAGILTFFF
+186 GASILTYFF
-195 PQKGE
+195 PEKGV
-200 EITFENK
+200 EITFNNK

-212 YIIGTITCIV
+212 FVIGTITFIV
-222 FLIAFLVWKVIPK
+222 FLVALLVWKVLPK
-235 EKEASQVYDSD
+235 DSM
-246 HNKEFQFNFKE
+246 KFETGTAFQFNFKK
-257 AFLLMKQK
+257 AFSLMKKK

-314 IAAISIGYIADKFL
+314 IAAISVGWMADKYI
-328 PSKLIVPSFSVLI
+328 PSKIIVPSFSILI
-341 FASVILGFGFFNE
+341 LASAILGFGFFSR
-354 QPIFL
+354 QPLFL

-364 IFMAFGTYSLRGLY
+364 IFMALGTYSLRGLY
-378 FAIIEET
+378 FAVIEET
-385 KTPLQLTGTLVGI
+385 KTPIQMTGTLVGI

-413 NGYMLGENPTIIEY
+413 IGYMLGENPTLIDY
-427 QNLFTTFTIIPIVGL
+427 QHLFTTFTIIPIVGL

>member
-1 MAVSVGSKIL
+1 MQSK
-11 TEHCDWIL
+11 
-19 ITILFVHLNS
+19 N
-29 NQFNLPKKSKVT
+29 KVT
-41 AMFALIIAGEA
+41 AMFALVVAGEA

-78 IGEAQALYGITAVLS
+78 IGEAQALYGVTAVIS
-93 YFFGGFIADKWEPR
+93 YFFGGFIADKWEPK

-114 FLTAF
+114 FFTAI
-119 GGFWLTKIPSIF
+119 GGFWMTLIPSIF

-157 QWGNQNNQGL
+157 QWGNKHNQGL

-178 FAATIALS
+178 FAASIALF
-186 GAGILTFFF
+186 GASILTYFF
-195 PQKGE
+195 PEKDVE
-200 EITFENK
+200 VTFNNK

-212 YIIGTITCIV
+212 YIIGTITAVV
-222 FLIAFLVWKVIPK
+222 FLVALFVWKTLPK
-235 EKEASQVYDSD
+235 ELEKFETE
-246 HNKEFQFNFKE
+246 KEFQFNFKK
-257 AFLLMKQK
+257 AFSLMKQK
-265 KVIFHSLI
+265 KVIFHSII

-314 IAAISIGYIADKFL
+314 IAAISIGWIADKYL
-328 PSKLIVPSFSVLI
+328 PSKIIVPSFSVLI
-341 FASVILGFGFFNE
+341 FASAILGFGFFNAK
-354 QPIFL
+354 PVFL
-359 SFTIF
+359 SFIIF
-364 IFMAFGTYSLRGLY
+364 IFMALGTYSLRGLY

-385 KTPLQLTGTLVGI
+385 KTPIQMTGTLVGI
-398 ISVVG
+398 ISVIG

-413 NGYMLGENPTIIEY
+413 IGYMLGEKPSLTEY
-427 QNLFTTFTIIPIVGL
+427 QHLFTIFTLIPIIGL
-442 LAALGFRKSISK
+442 IAALGFKKSISK